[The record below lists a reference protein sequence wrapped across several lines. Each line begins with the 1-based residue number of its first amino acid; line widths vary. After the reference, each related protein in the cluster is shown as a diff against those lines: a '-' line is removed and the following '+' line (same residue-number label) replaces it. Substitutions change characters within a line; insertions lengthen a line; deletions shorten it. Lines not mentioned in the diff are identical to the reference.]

1 MSKTVDERVVSM
13 QFDNKQFEANV
24 QTSMSTLDK
33 LKQKLDFKGASK
45 GLENVNA
52 AAKNVNMSGL
62 SSAVETVSMKFSALQ
77 VMAVTALANITNSA
91 INAGKRIVHALTI
104 APITTGFQE
113 YELKMNS
120 VQTIMASTGES
131 LETVN
136 EYLEELNKY
145 ADKTIYSF
153 SDMTSNI
160 GKFTNAGVKLE
171 DAVMAIKGI
180 SNEAAVSGAN
190 ANEASHAMYNF
201 AQALSAGY
209 VKLIDWKSIETA
221 NMSTVEFKNQL
232 IQTAVELGTLI
243 EVDGK
248 YKSTTTDLNGNV
260 SKLFT
265 STSMFNESL
274 SSQWMTT
281 EVLVETLKDYA
292 DETTDIGKKAY
303 AAAQD
308 VKTFTQ
314 LFDTLKEAAQS
325 GWAQTWELI
334 IGDFDEAKEFLTG
347 LSKTFG
353 GIIDAMSEARNK
365 LLGGA
370 LNSKWDQL
378 LDKINAAGISAKA
391 FQDKLKE
398 TAKKSGISIDELI
411 EEYGSLS
418 KVITSGKIPVD
429 VITKTI
435 KSLINAETTA
445 TEATKEL
452 GDIVD
457 RVIKG
462 EFGTTQSRWIA
473 LTEAGYDWAEVQNL
487 VNERLGS
494 SVRHLSSLTEEQ
506 VKNADS
512 LSDLSDEQLKNKGYT
527 DEQIQA
533 LRDLKKAMDEGGTS
547 INDLINDLEKPSG
560 RELLLESL
568 SNIINGAVGA
578 CKALS
583 KAWKE
588 IFPPLTSDRIYN
600 LIEGLNKLTSHLRL
614 TDEETGELNANGE
627 KLKRTFKGILAV
639 LDIVR
644 TIVGG
649 ALSVAFKIL
658 SKVLGAFDLTILDVT
673 AGVGDAIVKFR
684 DWLYENSLIAKVF
697 NKTVE
702 VIVKVAKAISKWF
715 KEFSQLPAV
724 QNTIEKF
731 KETFTFDNIEKTI
744 KSITKTIKKWIDTL
758 MQIPLVNDIVNKFKD
773 IFGKMSSVGS
783 DLVEGF
789 KKGLNDNSKTLWDVL
804 VDFAKGILQKVR
816 DVLGIESP
824 STETHEDGK
833 NCILGFIE
841 GIKEMLLKLWA
852 FLKGVASKTVEVFK
866 KINWSNVFA
875 GGLSIGFLA
884 VINKF
889 ANAFE
894 AITSPMEGTGKILNK
909 SARKIKKI
917 LNNVAKVV
925 KSFSKLINSIAFEHT
940 AKGIKD
946 LAISLAILV
955 GAIIILTFI
964 ETDKLW
970 NAVEV
975 IGVLAG
981 ILVAL
986 SVAVALLSKSALS
999 ISKEGLNAENS
1010 FSSILSIALSLLMVA
1025 LVVKMIGS
1033 MDPEKAIIGFI
1044 GLKTLMFVILEV
1056 MVACALLTKGNH
1068 GANANQM
1075 SKALLSI
1082 SIVFWILASV
1092 VKKIGK
1098 IKPEQALMGLLGL
1111 KTMAFTIVEVMAA
1124 CALLTKGNLS
1134 ANANTIST
1142 TLLAV
1147 AGAFFILGVVAKML
1161 ATMTWDG
1168 MGKAAA
1174 GLTGLTIIV
1183 GGLIGIVRL
1192 AGNNAPKIGFTLF
1205 GIATAI
1211 AILAWISKLI
1221 AGMSWEEMGKA
1232 AVGIIGL
1239 SAIVSGL
1246 ISAVRL
1252 AGNNAPKIA
1261 LSLTAMAV
1269 GIAALAVVAVLLS
1282 SVSIENLA
1290 KGITAVGLLGGIV
1303 SGMVVATRGASDCYK
1318 NLIVMA
1324 VIIALLAAVVYAFY
1338 TLDDTDK
1345 LYAAVGA
1352 ISIVFGAFAL
1362 ILETS
1367 KNCKDIK
1374 ISTLLLMLGAV
1385 LVLSGILILLYELKV
1400 DSCIEAAGSL
1410 ALLMIALSTA
1420 LLIASNAKSM
1430 DKKQVEAIAA
1440 VMLALVG
1447 AIALIGLVLAMV
1459 NALGIDSSIGTV
1471 FALAT
1476 LLEALSVALV
1486 IVSHSKSM
1494 DIKQVGAIAA
1504 VMFALVG
1511 AIALIGLV
1519 LAMVNALG
1527 IDSSIGTVFALATLL
1542 EALSVALVIVS
1553 HSKSMDIK
1561 QVGAIAAVMFALVGA
1576 IALIGLVLA
1585 MVNALGI
1592 DSSIGTVFALAT
1604 LLEALSV
1611 ALVIVSNSKSM
1622 DFKQVGAIAAVM
1634 LALVGVIAL
1643 IGLVLAMLNQFEID
1657 SSIGTVFALATLL
1670 EALSVALVIVSH
1682 SKSMNFKQVGAIA
1695 AVMLA
1700 LVGAMALIGLVLVMM
1715 TVLPVKNAMGNAIV
1729 LSTLLIVLTGVATV
1743 LSAIGFLG
1751 RNILKGA
1758 VGLAALTVVMALLGL
1773 VLVMMSVLPVKNA
1786 MVNTIVLSTLLIV
1799 LTGVATVLSVIG
1811 FLAPNIV
1818 AGAVGLAAL
1827 TVVMALI
1834 GLVLAMMVALEIRN
1848 ASEIVKMLSGLLM
1861 CMANVCVIL
1870 SSVGPL
1876 ALIGVTAMAA
1886 LEALMIA
1893 TAAFA
1898 VAIGSLMTNFP
1909 ELENFLNTGLPI
1921 MVQIAGAIG
1930 EMIGAFMEAV
1940 AESLATILP
1949 VIGKALSD
1957 FILYATPF
1965 IVGIKMVDES
1975 VLTGA
1980 GILAAAIIALTV
1992 SELIAAI
1999 GSFLGIGFV
2008 ALGIELSAFMF
2019 AALPFIAGLKTITPE
2034 DAIAAGNLAALIE
2047 AITVSSVID
2056 GIASFLGIGSIGT
2069 LGEKLS
2075 SFGGGMKSFSESI
2088 ADLSDE
2094 DLARVKIAAEA
2105 GKLMAE
2111 MSESIPKTG
2120 GWVQKIL
2127 GAPDMV
2133 TFSES
2138 IVAFGE
2144 ALVAFGISV
2153 STLSEDNYKKI
2164 SIATDAGTALSDL
2177 NNSVPKTG
2185 GWAQTVLGAQDM
2197 TTFGNGIVAF
2207 GECLV
2212 AYADTVSGLSEAD
2225 ITAVSTSAD
2234 VGKKLADLNESIPK
2248 SGGWAQDILGS
2259 QDMTTF
2265 GDGLIAFGN
2274 GLKGYITSVKDIDG
2288 TSIGSIIYSGN
2299 AVDEIKEVINKLP
2312 KSGGIGK
2319 SIFGER
2325 DPAAFGDGI
2334 RSLGLGISSY
2344 IFSVKSISDNDNA
2357 KISKS
2362 KDVIEDI
2369 ADAIE
2374 AVPIDSTLIN
2384 NDTSSFVTAMSNL
2397 ATNIVDYID
2406 TMSTIDDAGLAAI
2419 STSKDVIADIV
2430 DVLKSVAKIKSRKVS
2445 LAVTQIQN
2453 LADSISGMTLTN
2465 FSGADKFKTAIDTI
2479 VSADFE
2485 GLSSGVEELGKVSFS
2500 DFVSA
2505 FEESASKVDETGEI
2519 LTSGIAAGIKSGRK
2533 NIDDAM
2539 DDITV
2544 SISSKATNFYLI
2556 GARAMKNF
2564 ADGIL
2569 TQTITAKKAVT
2580 SVINACR
2587 DTANAKYRSFY
2598 NVGKYLVQGFAS
2610 GIKENTF
2617 IAEVAASAM
2626 AKAAYKAAKGALDIN
2641 SPSKIFKKLGFAIP
2655 EGLAMGIDKL
2665 SYMVGNSVISM
2676 TKSAI
2681 NGTKDAISH
2690 IASIVTNDIDAQP
2703 TIRPVLDLSDVRSG
2717 ANTIGNM
2724 LNGRTL
2730 SIATR
2735 NVGTINSMMKY
2746 NQNGANSDVIS
2757 AIEDLGRKLGNTN
2770 GNTYNIN
2777 GITYDD
2783 GSDVSDA
2790 IETLIR
2796 AAKIERR
2803 S

>member
-52 AAKNVNMSGL
+52 AVKNVNMSGL

-308 VKTFTQ
+308 IKTFTQ

-347 LSKTFG
+347 LYKTFG

-445 TEATKEL
+445 TESTKEL

-673 AGVGDAIVKFR
+673 ASVGDAIVKFR
-684 DWLYENSLIAKVF
+684 DWLHENSLIAKVF

-866 KINWSNVFA
+866 KINWSSVFA

-955 GAIIILTFI
+955 GAIIILTYI

-975 IGVLAG
+975 IGALAG

-1232 AVGIIGL
+1232 AAGITGL

-1303 SGMVVATRGASDCYK
+1303 SGMVVAARGASDCYK

-1324 VIIALLAAVVYAFY
+1324 VIIALLAAIVYAFY

-1385 LVLSGILILLYELKV
+1385 LVLSGILILLSKLEIE
-1400 DSCIEAAGSL
+1400 SCIEIAGSL

-1420 LLIASNAKSM
+1420 LLITSNAKSM

-1576 IALIGLVLA
+1576 MALIGLVLA

-1592 DSSIGTVFALAT
+1592 DSSIETVFALAT

-1611 ALVIVSNSKSM
+1611 ALVIVSHSKSM
-1622 DFKQVGAIAAVM
+1622 DIKQVGAIAAVM
-1634 LALVGVIAL
+1634 FALVGAIAL
-1643 IGLVLAMLNQFEID
+1643 IGLVLAMVNALGID

-1975 VLTGA
+1975 VLAGA

-2034 DAIAAGNLAALIE
+2034 DAIAASNLAALIE

-2075 SFGGGMKSFSESI
+2075 SFGGGMKSFSDSI
-2088 ADLSDE
+2088 AELSDE

-2212 AYADTVSGLSEAD
+2212 AYADTVSELSEAD

-2374 AVPIDSTLIN
+2374 AVPTDSKSIN
-2384 NDTSSFVTAMSNL
+2384 NTPLFVAAMSSL

-2430 DVLKSVAKIKSRKVS
+2430 DILKSVAKIKSRKVS

-2485 GLSSGVEELGKVSFS
+2485 GLSSGVEELGEVSFS

-2544 SISSKATNFYLI
+2544 SISSKATKFYLI
-2556 GARAMKNF
+2556 GTRAMKNF

-2569 TQTITAKKAVT
+2569 TQTVISKKAVT

-2587 DTANAKYRSFY
+2587 DTANAKYRNFY

-2626 AKAAYKAAKGALDIN
+2626 AKAAYKAAKEALDIH
-2641 SPSKIFKKLGFAIP
+2641 SPSKIFRKLGFAIP

-2681 NGTKDAISH
+2681 NGTKDAISR

-2717 ANTIGNM
+2717 ANAIGNM

-2783 GSDVSDA
+2783 GSGVSDA

>member
-120 VQTIMASTGES
+120 VQTIIASTGES

-190 ANEASHAMYNF
+190 ANEASRAMYNF

-209 VKLIDWKSIETA
+209 VKLIDWKSIENA
-221 NMSTVEFKNQL
+221 NMATVEFKNQL
-232 IQTAVELGTLI
+232 IQTAVELGTLTM
-243 EVDGK
+243 VGDK
-248 YKSTTTDLNGNV
+248 YQSTTRDLNGKV
-260 SKLFT
+260 SELFT

-445 TEATKEL
+445 TESTKEL

-547 INDLINDLEKPSG
+547 INDLIKDLEKPSG

-568 SNIINGAVGA
+568 SNVINGAVGA

-1494 DIKQVGAIAA
+1494 
-1504 VMFALVG
+1504 
-1511 AIALIGLV
+1511 
-1519 LAMVNALG
+1519 
-1527 IDSSIGTVFALATLL
+1527 
-1542 EALSVALVIVS
+1542 
-1553 HSKSMDIK
+1553 
-1561 QVGAIAAVMFALVGA
+1561 
-1576 IALIGLVLA
+1576 
-1585 MVNALGI
+1585 
-1592 DSSIGTVFALAT
+1592 
-1604 LLEALSV
+1604 
-1611 ALVIVSNSKSM
+1611 
-1622 DFKQVGAIAAVM
+1622 
-1634 LALVGVIAL
+1634 
-1643 IGLVLAMLNQFEID
+1643 
-1657 SSIGTVFALATLL
+1657 
-1670 EALSVALVIVSH
+1670 
-1682 SKSMNFKQVGAIA
+1682 NFKQVGAIA

-2094 DLARVKIAAEA
+2094 DLARVKIASEA

-2127 GAPDMV
+2127 GASDMV
-2133 TFSES
+2133 AFSES

-2144 ALVAFGISV
+2144 ALVAFGTSV
-2153 STLSEDNYKKI
+2153 STLSEDDYNKI

-2185 GWAQTVLGAQDM
+2185 GWAQKVLGSKDM
-2197 TTFGNGIVAF
+2197 TTFGNGIIAF

-2212 AYADTVSGLSEAD
+2212 AYADIVNGLSEDD
-2225 ITAVSTSAD
+2225 ITAVRTSAD
-2234 VGKKLADLNESIPK
+2234 VGKTLSDFNDSIPK
-2248 SGGWAQDILGS
+2248 TGGWAQKVLGS
-2259 QDMTTF
+2259 KDMTAF
-2265 GDGLIAFGN
+2265 GNGLIAFGR

-2288 TSIGSIIYSGN
+2288 TSIGYIIYSGN
-2299 AVDEIKEVINKLP
+2299 AVDELKEVIDKLP

-2319 SIFGER
+2319 SIFGGR

-2344 IFSVKSISDNDNA
+2344 IFSVKNISDNDNA

-2717 ANTIGNM
+2717 ANAIGNM

-2783 GSDVSDA
+2783 GSGVSDA

>member
-52 AAKNVNMSGL
+52 AVKNVNMSGL

-1098 IKPEQALMGLLGL
+1098 MKPEQALTGLLGL

-1486 IVSHSKSM
+1486 IVSNSKSM
-1494 DIKQVGAIAA
+1494 DFKQVGAIAA

-1527 IDSSIGTVFALATLL
+1527 
-1542 EALSVALVIVS
+1542 
-1553 HSKSMDIK
+1553 
-1561 QVGAIAAVMFALVGA
+1561 
-1576 IALIGLVLA
+1576 
-1585 MVNALGI
+1585 
-1592 DSSIGTVFALAT
+1592 
-1604 LLEALSV
+1604 
-1611 ALVIVSNSKSM
+1611 
-1622 DFKQVGAIAAVM
+1622 
-1634 LALVGVIAL
+1634 
-1643 IGLVLAMLNQFEID
+1643 ID

-2344 IFSVKSISDNDNA
+2344 IFSVKNISDNDNA

-2717 ANTIGNM
+2717 ANAIGNM

-2783 GSDVSDA
+2783 GSGVSDA

>member
-33 LKQKLDFKGASK
+33 LKQKLNFEGASK

-347 LSKTFG
+347 LSNTFG

-418 KVITSGKIPVD
+418 KVITSGKVPVD

-435 KSLINAETTA
+435 KNLINAETTA
-445 TEATKEL
+445 TESTKEL

-560 RELLLESL
+560 RELLLESF

-744 KSITKTIKKWIDTL
+744 KSITRTIKKWIDTL

-852 FLKGVASKTVEVFK
+852 FLKDVASKTVEVFK

-1044 GLKTLMFVILEV
+1044 GLKSLMFVILEV

-1183 GGLIGIVRL
+1183 GGLIRIVRL

-1246 ISAVRL
+1246 VSAVRL
-1252 AGNNAPKIA
+1252 AGDNAPKIA

-1440 VMLALVG
+1440 VMLALAG
-1447 AIALIGLVLAMV
+1447 AIVLIGLVLAMV

-1471 FALAT
+1471 FALVT

-1494 DIKQVGAIAA
+1494 DKKQVGAIAA
-1504 VMFALVG
+1504 VMFV
-1511 AIALIGLV
+1511 
-1519 LAMVNALG
+1519 
-1527 IDSSIGTVFALATLL
+1527 
-1542 EALSVALVIVS
+1542 
-1553 HSKSMDIK
+1553 
-1561 QVGAIAAVMFALVGA
+1561 
-1576 IALIGLVLA
+1576 
-1585 MVNALGI
+1585 
-1592 DSSIGTVFALAT
+1592 
-1604 LLEALSV
+1604 
-1611 ALVIVSNSKSM
+1611 
-1622 DFKQVGAIAAVM
+1622 
-1634 LALVGVIAL
+1634 LVGVIAL
-1643 IGLVLAMLNQFEID
+1643 IGLVL
-1657 SSIGTVFALATLL
+1657 
-1670 EALSVALVIVSH
+1670 
-1682 SKSMNFKQVGAIA
+1682 
-1695 AVMLA
+1695 
-1700 LVGAMALIGLVLVMM
+1700 VMM
-1715 TVLPVKNAMGNAIV
+1715 TALPVKNAMGNAIV
-1729 LSTLLIVLTGVATV
+1729 LSTLLIVLTGVA
-1743 LSAIGFLG
+1743 
-1751 RNILKGA
+1751 
-1758 VGLAALTVVMALLGL
+1758 
-1773 VLVMMSVLPVKNA
+1773 SVLA
-1786 MVNTIVLSTLLIV
+1786 
-1799 LTGVATVLSVIG
+1799 VIG
-1811 FLAPNIV
+1811 FLASNIV

-1834 GLVLAMMVALEIRN
+1834 GLVLAMMVALNIKN
-1848 ASEIVKMLSGLLM
+1848 ASEIVKMLSSLLM

-1870 SSVGPL
+1870 ALVGPL

-1975 VLTGA
+1975 VLAGA

-2034 DAIAAGNLAALIE
+2034 DAVAASNLAALIE

-2056 GIASFLGIGSIGT
+2056 GIASFLGIGSIET

-2075 SFGGGMKSFSESI
+2075 SFGGSMKSFSESI
-2088 ADLSDE
+2088 AELSDE
-2094 DLARVKIAAEA
+2094 DLDRVKIAAEA

-2127 GAPDMV
+2127 GSSDMV
-2133 TFSES
+2133 AFSES

-2153 STLSEDNYKKI
+2153 STLSEDDYNKI

-2185 GWAQTVLGAQDM
+2185 GWAQKVLGSKDM

-2212 AYADTVSGLSEAD
+2212 AYADIVNGLSEDD
-2225 ITAVSTSAD
+2225 ITAVRTSAD
-2234 VGKKLADLNESIPK
+2234 VGKTLSDFNDSIPK
-2248 SGGWAQDILGS
+2248 SGGWAQKVLGS
-2259 QDMTTF
+2259 KDMTAF
-2265 GDGLIAFGN
+2265 GNGLIAFGR

-2288 TSIGSIIYSGN
+2288 TSIGYIIYSGN
-2299 AVDEIKEVINKLP
+2299 AVDELKEVIDKLP

-2319 SIFGER
+2319 SIFGGR

-2344 IFSVKSISDNDNA
+2344 ISSVKNISDNDNT

-2384 NDTSSFVTAMSNL
+2384 KDTSSFVTAMSSL

-2539 DDITV
+2539 EDITV
-2544 SISSKATNFYLI
+2544 SISSKATKFYLI
-2556 GARAMKNF
+2556 GARTMKNF

-2569 TQTITAKKAVT
+2569 TQTVISKKAVT

-2626 AKAAYKAAKGALDIN
+2626 AKAAYKAAKEALDIH
-2641 SPSKIFKKLGFAIP
+2641 SPSKIFRKLGFAIP

-2681 NGTKDAISH
+2681 NGTKDAISR

-2717 ANTIGNM
+2717 ANAIGNM

-2783 GSDVSDA
+2783 GSGVSDA

>member
-33 LKQKLDFKGASK
+33 LKQKLNFEGASK

-190 ANEASHAMYNF
+190 ANEASRAMYNF

-209 VKLIDWKSIETA
+209 VKLIDWKSIENA
-221 NMSTVEFKNQL
+221 NMATVEFKNQL
-232 IQTAVELGTLI
+232 IQTAVELGTLTM
-243 EVDGK
+243 VGDK
-248 YKSTTTDLNGNV
+248 YQSTTRDLNGKV
-260 SKLFT
+260 SELFT

-347 LSKTFG
+347 LSNTFG

-378 LDKINAAGISAKA
+378 LEKINAAGISAKA

-418 KVITSGKIPVD
+418 KVITSGKVPVD

-445 TEATKEL
+445 TESTKEL

-512 LSDLSDEQLKNKGYT
+512 LADLSDEQLKNKGYT

-568 SNIINGAVGA
+568 SNIINAVIGA

-649 ALSVAFKIL
+649 ALNVAFKIL

-866 KINWSNVFA
+866 KINWSSVFA

-955 GAIIILTFI
+955 GAIIILTYI

-1044 GLKTLMFVILEV
+1044 GLKSLMFVILEV

-1232 AVGIIGL
+1232 AAGITGL

-1303 SGMVVATRGASDCYK
+1303 SGMVVAARGASDCYK

-1324 VIIALLAAVVYAFY
+1324 VIIALLAAIVYAFY

-1385 LVLSGILILLYELKV
+1385 LVLSGILILLSKLEIE
-1400 DSCIEAAGSL
+1400 SCIEIAGSL

-1420 LLIASNAKSM
+1420 LLITSNAKSM

-1447 AIALIGLVLAMV
+1447 AIALIGLILAMV
-1459 NALGIDSSIGTV
+1459 NALGIDSSIETV

-1576 IALIGLVLA
+1576 MALIGLVLA

-1592 DSSIGTVFALAT
+1592 DSSIETVFALAT

-1682 SKSMNFKQVGAIA
+1682 SKSMDFKQVGVIA
-1695 AVMLA
+1695 AVLLA
-1700 LVGAMALIGLVLVMM
+1700 LVSVMALLGLVLVMMTVLPVKNAMGNALVLSGLLIVLTGVATVLSAIGFLGSNILKGAVGLAALTVVMALLGLVLVMM

-1729 LSTLLIVLTGVATV
+1729 LSTLLIVLTGVA
-1743 LSAIGFLG
+1743 
-1751 RNILKGA
+1751 
-1758 VGLAALTVVMALLGL
+1758 
-1773 VLVMMSVLPVKNA
+1773 SVLA
-1786 MVNTIVLSTLLIV
+1786 
-1799 LTGVATVLSVIG
+1799 VIG

-1834 GLVLAMMVALEIRN
+1834 GLVLAMMVALNIKN
-1848 ASEIVKMLSGLLM
+1848 ASEIVTMLSGLLM
-1861 CMANVCVIL
+1861 CMANICVIL
-1870 SSVGPL
+1870 ASVGPL

-1975 VLTGA
+1975 VLAGA

-2034 DAIAAGNLAALIE
+2034 DAIAASNLAALIE

-2094 DLARVKIAAEA
+2094 DLARVKIASEA

-2344 IFSVKSISDNDNA
+2344 IFSVKSISDNDNT

-2384 NDTSSFVTAMSNL
+2384 KDTSSFVTAMSSL

-2485 GLSSGVEELGKVSFS
+2485 GLSSGVEELGEVSFS

-2533 NIDDAM
+2533 NIDDAI

-2544 SISSKATNFYLI
+2544 SISSKATKFYLI

-2569 TQTITAKKAVT
+2569 TQTVISKKAVT

-2626 AKAAYKAAKGALDIN
+2626 AKAAYKAAKEALDIH
-2641 SPSKIFKKLGFAIP
+2641 SPSKIFRKLGFAIP

-2681 NGTKDAISH
+2681 NGTKDAISR

-2717 ANTIGNM
+2717 ANAIGNM

-2783 GSDVSDA
+2783 GSGVSDA

>member
-190 ANEASHAMYNF
+190 ANEASRAMYNF

-209 VKLIDWKSIETA
+209 VKLIDWKSIENA
-221 NMSTVEFKNQL
+221 NMATVEFKNQL

-248 YKSTTTDLNGNV
+248 YKSTTNDLNGNV
-260 SKLFT
+260 SELFT

-378 LDKINAAGISAKA
+378 LDKINAAGISAEA

-560 RELLLESL
+560 RELLLESF

-649 ALSVAFKIL
+649 ALNVAFKIL

-833 NCILGFIE
+833 NFILGFIE
-841 GIKEMLLKLWA
+841 GIKEMLSKLWA
-852 FLKGVASKTVEVFK
+852 FLKDVASKTIEVFK
-866 KINWSNVFA
+866 KINWPNVFA

-1044 GLKTLMFVILEV
+1044 GLKSLMFVILEV

-1124 CALLTKGNLS
+1124 CALLTKGNLG

-1232 AVGIIGL
+1232 AAGITGL
-1239 SAIVSGL
+1239 SAIVLGL
-1246 ISAVRL
+1246 VSAVRL
-1252 AGNNAPKIA
+1252 VGNNAPKIA

-1511 AIALIGLV
+1511 AMALIGLV

-1527 IDSSIGTVFALATLL
+1527 IDSSI
-1542 EALSVALVIVS
+1542 E
-1553 HSKSMDIK
+1553 
-1561 QVGAIAAVMFALVGA
+1561 
-1576 IALIGLVLA
+1576 
-1585 MVNALGI
+1585 
-1592 DSSIGTVFALAT
+1592 TVFALAT

-1670 EALSVALVIVSH
+1670 EALSIALVIVSH

-1700 LVGAMALIGLVLVMM
+1700 LVSVMALLGLVLVMM

-1751 RNILKGA
+1751 SNILKGA

-1773 VLVMMSVLPVKNA
+1773 VLVMMTALPVKNA
-1786 MVNTIVLSTLLIV
+1786 MGNAIVLSTLLIV
-1799 LTGVATVLSVIG
+1799 LTGVASVLAVIG

-1834 GLVLAMMVALEIRN
+1834 GLVLAMMVALSIQN
-1848 ASEIVKMLSGLLM
+1848 ASEIVKMLSSLLM
-1861 CMANVCVIL
+1861 CMANICVIL
-1870 SSVGPL
+1870 ASVGPL

-1975 VLTGA
+1975 VLAGA

-2034 DAIAAGNLAALIE
+2034 DAIAASNLAALIE

-2056 GIASFLGIGSIGT
+2056 GIASFLGIGSIET

-2075 SFGGGMKSFSESI
+2075 SFGGSMKSFSESI

-2127 GAPDMV
+2127 GAPDML

-2144 ALVAFGISV
+2144 ALVAFGTSV

-2212 AYADTVSGLSEAD
+2212 AYADIVSGLSEAD

-2374 AVPIDSTLIN
+2374 AVPTDSKSIDN
-2384 NDTSSFVTAMSNL
+2384 TSSFVTAMSSL

-2406 TMSTIDDAGLAAI
+2406 TVSTIDDAGLAAI

-2430 DVLKSVAKIKSRKVS
+2430 DVLKSVGKIKSRKVS

-2519 LTSGIAAGIKSGRK
+2519 LTSGIAVGIKSGRK

-2539 DDITV
+2539 EDITV
-2544 SISSKATNFYLI
+2544 SISSKATKFYLI

-2598 NVGKYLVQGFAS
+2598 NVGKYLVKGFAS

-2617 IAEVAASAM
+2617 MAEVAASAM
-2626 AKAAYKAAKGALDIN
+2626 AEAAYKAAKETLDIH
-2641 SPSKIFKKLGFAIP
+2641 SPSKIFRKLGFAIP

-2681 NGTKDAISH
+2681 NGTKDAISR

-2717 ANTIGNM
+2717 ANAIGNM

-2783 GSDVSDA
+2783 GSGVSDA

>member
-52 AAKNVNMSGL
+52 AVKNVNMSGL

-190 ANEASHAMYNF
+190 ANEASRAMYNF

-209 VKLIDWKSIETA
+209 VKLIDWKSIENA
-221 NMSTVEFKNQL
+221 NMATVEFKNQL

-248 YKSTTTDLNGNV
+248 YKSTTNDLNGNV
-260 SKLFT
+260 SELFT

-347 LSKTFG
+347 LSNTFG

-445 TEATKEL
+445 TKSTKEL

-462 EFGTTQSRWIA
+462 EFGNTQNRWIA

-894 AITSPMEGTGKILNK
+894 AITSPMEGTGKILDK

-955 GAIIILTFI
+955 GAIIILTYI

-1044 GLKTLMFVILEV
+1044 GLKSLMFVILEV

-1098 IKPEQALMGLLGL
+1098 MKPEQALTGLLGL

-1124 CALLTKGNLS
+1124 CALLTKGNLG
-1134 ANANTIST
+1134 ANANTISK

-1192 AGNNAPKIGFTLF
+1192 TGNNAPKIGFTLF

-1211 AILAWISKLI
+1211 AILALISKLI

-1232 AVGIIGL
+1232 AAGITGL

-1303 SGMVVATRGASDCYK
+1303 SGMVIATRGASSCYK

-1385 LVLSGILILLYELKV
+1385 LVLSGILILLYELEV

-1459 NALGIDSSIGTV
+1459 NALGIDSSI
-1471 FALAT
+1471 
-1476 LLEALSVALV
+1476 E
-1486 IVSHSKSM
+1486 
-1494 DIKQVGAIAA
+1494 
-1504 VMFALVG
+1504 
-1511 AIALIGLV
+1511 
-1519 LAMVNALG
+1519 
-1527 IDSSIGTVFALATLL
+1527 
-1542 EALSVALVIVS
+1542 
-1553 HSKSMDIK
+1553 
-1561 QVGAIAAVMFALVGA
+1561 
-1576 IALIGLVLA
+1576 
-1585 MVNALGI
+1585 
-1592 DSSIGTVFALAT
+1592 TVFALAT

-1682 SKSMNFKQVGAIA
+1682 SKSMKFKQVAAIA

-1751 RNILKGA
+1751 SNILKGA

-1773 VLVMMSVLPVKNA
+1773 VLVMMTALPVKNA
-1786 MVNTIVLSTLLIV
+1786 MGNAIVLSTLLIV
-1799 LTGVATVLSVIG
+1799 LTGVATVLAVVG

-1834 GLVLAMMVALEIRN
+1834 GLVLAMMTALNIQN

-1861 CMANVCVIL
+1861 CMANICVIL
-1870 SSVGPL
+1870 ALVGPL

-1898 VAIGSLMTNFP
+1898 VAIGSLMTAFP

-1940 AESLATILP
+1940 AESLAAILP

-1957 FILYATPF
+1957 FIIYATPF

-1975 VLTGA
+1975 VLAGA

-2034 DAIAAGNLAALIE
+2034 DAEAASNLAALIE
-2047 AITVSSVID
+2047 AITVSSIID
-2056 GIASFLGIGSIGT
+2056 GIASFLGIES
-2069 LGEKLS
+2069 LGDFGAKLS
-2075 SFGGGMKSFSESI
+2075 SFGGGMKAFSESI

-2127 GAPDMV
+2127 GASDMV
-2133 TFSES
+2133 TFSAS

-2144 ALVAFGISV
+2144 ALVAFGTSV
-2153 STLSEDNYKKI
+2153 STLSEDDYNKI

-2185 GWAQTVLGAQDM
+2185 GWAQKVLGSKDM
-2197 TTFGNGIVAF
+2197 TTFGNGIIAF
-2207 GECLV
+2207 GKCLV
-2212 AYADTVSGLSEAD
+2212 AYADIVNGLSEDD
-2225 ITAVSTSAD
+2225 ITAVRTSAD
-2234 VGKKLADLNESIPK
+2234 VGKTLSDFNDSIPK
-2248 SGGWAQDILGS
+2248 SGGWAQKVLGS
-2259 QDMTTF
+2259 KDMTAF
-2265 GDGLIAFGN
+2265 GNGLIAFGR

-2288 TSIGSIIYSGN
+2288 TSIGYIIYSGN
-2299 AVDEIKEVINKLP
+2299 AVDELKEVIDKLP

-2319 SIFGER
+2319 SIFGGR

-2334 RSLGLGISSY
+2334 RSLGLGINSY
-2344 IFSVKSISDNDNA
+2344 ISSVKNISDNDNT

-2384 NDTSSFVTAMSNL
+2384 KDVSLFVTAMSSL

-2430 DVLKSVAKIKSRKVS
+2430 DVLKSVAKIKSRKVG

-2485 GLSSGVEELGKVSFS
+2485 GLSSGVEELGEVSFS

-2539 DDITV
+2539 EDITV
-2544 SISSKATNFYLI
+2544 SISSKATKFYLI

-2569 TQTITAKKAVT
+2569 KQTVISKKAVT

-2598 NVGKYLVQGFAS
+2598 NVGKYLVQGFAR

-2626 AKAAYKAAKGALDIN
+2626 AKAAYKAAKEALDIH
-2641 SPSKIFKKLGFAIP
+2641 SPSKIFRKLGFAIP

-2681 NGTKDAISH
+2681 NGTKDAISR

-2717 ANTIGNM
+2717 ANAIGNM

-2783 GSDVSDA
+2783 GSGVSDA

>member
-190 ANEASHAMYNF
+190 ANEASRAMYNF

-209 VKLIDWKSIETA
+209 VKLIDWKSIENA
-221 NMSTVEFKNQL
+221 NMATVEFKNQL

-248 YKSTTTDLNGNV
+248 YKSTTNDLNGNV
-260 SKLFT
+260 SELFT

-378 LDKINAAGISAKA
+378 LDKINAAGISAEA

-560 RELLLESL
+560 RELLLESF

-673 AGVGDAIVKFR
+673 AAVGDAIVKFR

-833 NCILGFIE
+833 NFILGFIE
-841 GIKEMLLKLWA
+841 GIKEMLSKLWA
-852 FLKGVASKTVEVFK
+852 FLKDVASKTIEVFK
-866 KINWSNVFA
+866 KINWPNVFA

-1044 GLKTLMFVILEV
+1044 GLKSLMFVILEV

-1124 CALLTKGNLS
+1124 CALLTKGNLG

-1232 AVGIIGL
+1232 AAGITGL
-1239 SAIVSGL
+1239 SAIVLGL
-1246 ISAVRL
+1246 VSAVRL
-1252 AGNNAPKIA
+1252 VGNNAPKIA

-1511 AIALIGLV
+1511 AMALIGLV

-1527 IDSSIGTVFALATLL
+1527 IDSSI
-1542 EALSVALVIVS
+1542 E
-1553 HSKSMDIK
+1553 
-1561 QVGAIAAVMFALVGA
+1561 
-1576 IALIGLVLA
+1576 
-1585 MVNALGI
+1585 
-1592 DSSIGTVFALAT
+1592 TVFALAT

-1700 LVGAMALIGLVLVMM
+1700 LVSVMALLGLVLVMM

-1751 RNILKGA
+1751 SNILKGA

-1773 VLVMMSVLPVKNA
+1773 VLVMMTALPVKNA
-1786 MVNTIVLSTLLIV
+1786 MGNAIVLSTLLIV
-1799 LTGVATVLSVIG
+1799 LTGVASVLAVIG

-1834 GLVLAMMVALEIRN
+1834 GLVLAMMVALSIQN
-1848 ASEIVKMLSGLLM
+1848 ASEIVKMLSSLLM
-1861 CMANVCVIL
+1861 CMANICVIL
-1870 SSVGPL
+1870 ASVGPL

-1975 VLTGA
+1975 VLAGA

-2034 DAIAAGNLAALIE
+2034 DAIAASNLAALIE

-2056 GIASFLGIGSIGT
+2056 GIASFLGIGSIET

-2075 SFGGGMKSFSESI
+2075 SFGGSMKSFSESI

-2144 ALVAFGISV
+2144 ALVAFGTSV

-2212 AYADTVSGLSEAD
+2212 AYADIVSGLSEAD

-2374 AVPIDSTLIN
+2374 AVPTDSKSIDN
-2384 NDTSSFVTAMSNL
+2384 TSSFVTAMSSL

-2406 TMSTIDDAGLAAI
+2406 TVSTIDDVGLAAI

-2430 DVLKSVAKIKSRKVS
+2430 DVLKSVGKIKSRKVS

-2519 LTSGIAAGIKSGRK
+2519 LTSGIAVGIKSGRK

-2539 DDITV
+2539 EDITV
-2544 SISSKATNFYLI
+2544 SISSKATKFYLI

-2598 NVGKYLVQGFAS
+2598 NLGKYLVQGFAS

-2617 IAEVAASAM
+2617 MAEVAASAM
-2626 AKAAYKAAKGALDIN
+2626 AEAAYKAAKETLDIH
-2641 SPSKIFKKLGFAIP
+2641 SPSKIFRKLGFAIP

-2681 NGTKDAISH
+2681 NGTKDAISR

-2717 ANTIGNM
+2717 ANAIGNM

-2783 GSDVSDA
+2783 GSGVSDA

>member
-52 AAKNVNMSGL
+52 AVKNVNMSGL

-120 VQTIMASTGES
+120 VQTIIASTGES

-190 ANEASHAMYNF
+190 ANEASRAMYNF

-209 VKLIDWKSIETA
+209 VKLIDWKSIENA
-221 NMSTVEFKNQL
+221 NMATVEFKNQL
-232 IQTAVELGTLI
+232 IQTAVELGTLTM
-243 EVDGK
+243 VGDK
-248 YKSTTTDLNGNV
+248 YQSTTRDLNGKV
-260 SKLFT
+260 SELFT

-445 TEATKEL
+445 TESTKEL

-547 INDLINDLEKPSG
+547 INDLIKDLEKPSG

-758 MQIPLVNDIVNKFKD
+758 MQIPLVNDIINKFKD

-975 IGVLAG
+975 IGALAG

-1044 GLKTLMFVILEV
+1044 GLKSLMFVILEV

-1124 CALLTKGNLS
+1124 CALLTKGNLG

-1147 AGAFFILGVVAKML
+1147 AGVFFILGVVAKML

-1385 LVLSGILILLYELKV
+1385 LVLSGILILLYELEV

-1430 DKKQVEAIAA
+1430 DKKQVE
-1440 VMLALVG
+1440 
-1447 AIALIGLVLAMV
+1447 
-1459 NALGIDSSIGTV
+1459 
-1471 FALAT
+1471 
-1476 LLEALSVALV
+1476 
-1486 IVSHSKSM
+1486 
-1494 DIKQVGAIAA
+1494 
-1504 VMFALVG
+1504 
-1511 AIALIGLV
+1511 
-1519 LAMVNALG
+1519 
-1527 IDSSIGTVFALATLL
+1527 
-1542 EALSVALVIVS
+1542 
-1553 HSKSMDIK
+1553 
-1561 QVGAIAAVMFALVGA
+1561 
-1576 IALIGLVLA
+1576 
-1585 MVNALGI
+1585 
-1592 DSSIGTVFALAT
+1592 
-1604 LLEALSV
+1604 
-1611 ALVIVSNSKSM
+1611 
-1622 DFKQVGAIAAVM
+1622 AIAAVM

-1695 AVMLA
+1695 AVMLALVGAIALIGLVLAMVNALGIDSSIGTVFALVTLLEALSVALVIVSHSKSMDIKQVGAIAAVMFA

-1975 VLTGA
+1975 VLAGA

-2034 DAIAAGNLAALIE
+2034 DAIAASNLAALIE

-2056 GIASFLGIGSIGT
+2056 GIASFLGISSLSDFGA
-2069 LGEKLS
+2069 KLE
-2075 SFGGGMKSFSESI
+2075 SFGGGMKAFSESI

-2094 DLARVKIAAEA
+2094 DLARVKIASEA

-2127 GAPDMV
+2127 GASDMV
-2133 TFSES
+2133 AFSES

-2144 ALVAFGISV
+2144 ALVAFGTSV
-2153 STLSEDNYKKI
+2153 STLSEDDYNKI

-2185 GWAQTVLGAQDM
+2185 GWAQKVLGSKDM
-2197 TTFGNGIVAF
+2197 TTFGNGIIAF

-2212 AYADTVSGLSEAD
+2212 AYADIVNGLSEDD
-2225 ITAVSTSAD
+2225 ITAVRTSAD
-2234 VGKKLADLNESIPK
+2234 VGKTLSDFNDSIPK
-2248 SGGWAQDILGS
+2248 TGGWAQKVLGS
-2259 QDMTTF
+2259 KDMTAF
-2265 GDGLIAFGN
+2265 GNGLIAFGR

-2288 TSIGSIIYSGN
+2288 TSIGYIIYSGN
-2299 AVDEIKEVINKLP
+2299 AVDELKEVIDKLP

-2319 SIFGER
+2319 SIFGGR

-2344 IFSVKSISDNDNA
+2344 ISSVKSISDNDNA

-2362 KDVIEDI
+2362 KDIIEDI

-2717 ANTIGNM
+2717 ANAIGNM

-2783 GSDVSDA
+2783 GSGVSDA

>member
-52 AAKNVNMSGL
+52 AVKNVNMSGL

-120 VQTIMASTGES
+120 VQTIMSSTGES
-131 LETVN
+131 LATVN

-190 ANEASHAMYNF
+190 ANEASRAMYNF

-209 VKLIDWKSIETA
+209 VKLIDWKSIENA
-221 NMSTVEFKNQL
+221 NMATVEFKNQL
-232 IQTAVELGTLI
+232 IQTAVELGTLTM
-243 EVDGK
+243 VGDK
-248 YKSTTTDLNGNV
+248 YQSTTRDLNGKV
-260 SKLFT
+260 SELFT

-334 IGDFDEAKEFLTG
+334 IGDFDESKEFLTD

-378 LDKINAAGISAKA
+378 LEKINAAGISAEA

-411 EEYGSLS
+411 EEYSSLS

-435 KSLINAETTA
+435 KNLINAETTA

-512 LSDLSDEQLKNKGYT
+512 LSNLSDEQLKSKGYT

-533 LRDLKKAMDEGGTS
+533 LRDLKKAVDEGGTS
-547 INDLINDLEKPSG
+547 INDLIKDLEKPSG

-568 SNIINGAVGA
+568 SNIINAVIGA

-627 KLKRTFKGILAV
+627 KLKRTFKGILAI

-644 TIVGG
+644 TILGG

-673 AGVGDAIVKFR
+673 AAVGDAIVKFR
-684 DWLYENSLIAKVF
+684 DWLNENSLIAKVF

-758 MQIPLVNDIVNKFKD
+758 MQIPLVNDIINKFKD

-841 GIKEMLLKLWA
+841 GIKEMLSKLWA
-852 FLKGVASKTVEVFK
+852 FLKDVASKIVEVFK
-866 KINWSNVFA
+866 KINWPNIFA

-894 AITSPMEGTGKILNK
+894 KLTSPIEGIGSVLEGTGKILNK

-986 SVAVALLSKSALS
+986 SVAVALLSKSTLS
-999 ISKEGLNAENS
+999 ISKEGLNAENL
-1010 FSSILSIALSLLMVA
+1010 FSSILSIALSLLMLA

-1044 GLKTLMFVILEV
+1044 GLKSLMFIILEV
-1056 MVACALLTKGNH
+1056 MAVCALFTRGKSGQ
-1068 GANANQM
+1068 NANQM

-1082 SIVFWILASV
+1082 SIVFWILASI

-1098 IKPEQALMGLLGL
+1098 MNPEQALTGLSGL
-1111 KTMAFTIVEVMAA
+1111 RTVAYTIVEVMAA
-1124 CALLTKGNLS
+1124 CALLTKGNLG
-1134 ANANTIST
+1134 ANANTIGT

-1174 GLTGLTIIV
+1174 GLTGLAIIV

-1246 ISAVRL
+1246 VSAVRL

-1261 LSLTAMAV
+1261 LSLTAMAI

-1324 VIIALLAAVVYAFY
+1324 VIIALLAAAVYALY

-1362 ILETS
+1362 ILEAS

-1374 ISTLLLMLGAV
+1374 ISTLLVMLGAV
-1385 LVLSGILILLYELKV
+1385 LVLSGILILFSELEIG
-1400 DSCIEAAGSL
+1400 SCIEAAGSL

-1430 DKKQVEAIAA
+1430 DKKQVGMMALA
-1440 VMLALVG
+1440 MGALV
-1447 AIALIGLVLAMV
+1447 LVLA
-1459 NALGIDSSIGTV
+1459 G
-1471 FALAT
+1471 
-1476 LLEALSVALV
+1476 
-1486 IVSHSKSM
+1486 
-1494 DIKQVGAIAA
+1494 
-1504 VMFALVG
+1504 
-1511 AIALIGLV
+1511 
-1519 LAMVNALG
+1519 
-1527 IDSSIGTVFALATLL
+1527 
-1542 EALSVALVIVS
+1542 
-1553 HSKSMDIK
+1553 
-1561 QVGAIAAVMFALVGA
+1561 
-1576 IALIGLVLA
+1576 IGLVLA

-1670 EALSVALVIVSH
+1670 EALSVALVIVSN
-1682 SKSMNFKQVGAIA
+1682 SKSMDFKQVGAIA

-1700 LVGAMALIGLVLVMM
+1700 LVSVMALLGLVLVMM
-1715 TVLPVKNAMGNAIV
+1715 TVLPVKNAMGNALV
-1729 LSTLLIVLTGVATV
+1729 LSGLLIVLTGVAVV
-1743 LSAIGFLG
+1743 LSLIGFLG
-1751 RNILKGA
+1751 PKIVAGA
-1758 VGLAALTVVMALLGL
+1758 VGLAALVVVMALIGL
-1773 VLVMMSVLPVKNA
+1773 VLAMMTALPIKNA
-1786 MVNTIVLSTLLIV
+1786 MGNALVLSGLLIVLTGVAVVLSLIGFLGPKIVAGAVGLAALVVVMALIGLVLAMMTALPIKNAMANALVLSTLLIV
-1799 LTGVATVLSVIG
+1799 MTGVATVLSVIG
-1811 FLAPNIV
+1811 FLGPNIV
-1818 AGAVGLAAL
+1818 AGAVGLTAL

-1834 GLVLAMMVALEIRN
+1834 GLVLAMMSALDIQNGSEN
-1848 ASEIVKMLSGLLM
+1848 AKILSDLLM

-1870 SSVGPL
+1870 ALVGPL
-1876 ALIGVTAMAA
+1876 ALVGVTAMAA
-1886 LEALMIA
+1886 LETLMIA

-1898 VAIGSLMTNFP
+1898 VAIGSLMSLCP
-1909 ELENFLNTGLPI
+1909 GLEEFLDSGLSI
-1921 MVQIAGAIG
+1921 MIKLAGGIG
-1930 EMIGAFMEAV
+1930 EMIGEFIKGIATSIM
-1940 AESLATILP
+1940 TILP
-1949 VIGKALSD
+1949 ALGQALSD
-1957 FILYATPF
+1957 FMLYANPF
-1965 IVGIKMVDES
+1965 IVGTKSIDES
-1975 VLTGA
+1975 VLAGV
-1980 GILAAAIIALTV
+1980 GILAGAVIALTV
-1992 SELIAAI
+1992 ADVIAAI
-1999 GSFLGIGFV
+1999 SSFIGGGFV
-2008 ALGIELSAFMF
+2008 GLGLELSAFMF
-2019 AALPFIAGLKTITPE
+2019 AALPFIAGLKAITPE
-2034 DAIAAGNLAALIE
+2034 DAIAAGNLASLIE

-2088 ADLSDE
+2088 AELSDE
-2094 DLARVKIAAEA
+2094 DLDRVKIASEA

-2127 GAPDMV
+2127 GSSDMV
-2133 TFSES
+2133 AFSES

-2144 ALVAFGISV
+2144 ALVAFGTSV
-2153 STLSEDNYKKI
+2153 STLSEENYKKI

-2177 NNSVPKTG
+2177 NNSIPKTG

-2212 AYADTVSGLSEAD
+2212 AYAAIVSGLSEDD

-2234 VGKKLADLNESIPK
+2234 VGKKLSDLNESIPK
-2248 SGGWAQDILGS
+2248 TGGWAQKVLGS
-2259 QDMTTF
+2259 KDMTAF
-2265 GDGLIAFGN
+2265 GDGLIAFGK

-2288 TSIGSIIYSGN
+2288 TSIGYIIYSGN
-2299 AVDEIKEVINKLP
+2299 AVDELKEVIDKLP

-2319 SIFGER
+2319 SIFGGR

-2374 AVPIDSTLIN
+2374 AVPTDSKSIDN
-2384 NDTSSFVTAMSNL
+2384 TSSFIVAMSSL

-2406 TMSTIDDAGLAAI
+2406 NVSTIDDAGFAAI
-2419 STSKDVIADIV
+2419 STSKDAIADIV
-2430 DVLKSVAKIKSRKVS
+2430 EVLKSVAKIKSRKVS

-2485 GLSSGVEELGKVSFS
+2485 GLSSGVKELGKVSFS

-2505 FEESASKVDETGEI
+2505 FEESASKVDKTGEI
-2519 LTSGIAAGIKSGRK
+2519 LTSGIAVGIKSGQK

-2539 DDITV
+2539 DNITV
-2544 SISSKATNFYLI
+2544 SISSKATKFYLI
-2556 GARAMKNF
+2556 GARTMKNF

-2569 TQTITAKKAVT
+2569 TQTVISEEAVT

-2587 DTANAKYRSFY
+2587 NTANAKYRSFY
-2598 NVGKYLVQGFAS
+2598 KLGKYLVQGFAS

-2617 IAEVAASAM
+2617 IAEAKAKAM
-2626 AKAAYKAAKGALDIN
+2626 AEAAYEAAKEALDIN
-2641 SPSKIFKKLGFAIP
+2641 SPSKIFRKLGFAIP

-2665 SYMVGNSVISM
+2665 GYMVRNSVVSM

-2703 TIRPVLDLSDVRSG
+2703 TIRPVLDLSDIRSG
-2717 ANTIGNM
+2717 ANAIGNM

-2783 GSDVSDA
+2783 GSGVSDA

>member
-190 ANEASHAMYNF
+190 ANEASRAMYNF

-209 VKLIDWKSIETA
+209 VKLIDWKSIENA
-221 NMSTVEFKNQL
+221 NMATVEFKNQL

-248 YKSTTTDLNGNV
+248 YKSTTNDLNGNV
-260 SKLFT
+260 SELFT

-347 LSKTFG
+347 LSNTFG

-445 TEATKEL
+445 TESTKEL

-560 RELLLESL
+560 RELLLESF

-731 KETFTFDNIEKTI
+731 KETFTFDNIEKSI

-833 NCILGFIE
+833 NFILGFIE
-841 GIKEMLLKLWA
+841 GIKEMLSKLWA
-852 FLKGVASKTVEVFK
+852 FLKDVASKTIEVFK
-866 KINWSNVFA
+866 KINWPNVFA

-1044 GLKTLMFVILEV
+1044 GLKSLMFVILEV

-1124 CALLTKGNLS
+1124 CALLTKGNLG

-1232 AVGIIGL
+1232 AAGITGL
-1239 SAIVSGL
+1239 SAIVLGL
-1246 ISAVRL
+1246 VSAVRL
-1252 AGNNAPKIA
+1252 VGNNAPKIA

-1511 AIALIGLV
+1511 AMALIGLV

-1527 IDSSIGTVFALATLL
+1527 IDSSI
-1542 EALSVALVIVS
+1542 E
-1553 HSKSMDIK
+1553 
-1561 QVGAIAAVMFALVGA
+1561 
-1576 IALIGLVLA
+1576 
-1585 MVNALGI
+1585 
-1592 DSSIGTVFALAT
+1592 TVFALAT

-1700 LVGAMALIGLVLVMM
+1700 LVSVMALLGLVLVMM

-1751 RNILKGA
+1751 SNILKGA

-1773 VLVMMSVLPVKNA
+1773 VLVMMTALPVKNA
-1786 MVNTIVLSTLLIV
+1786 MGNAIVLSTLLIV
-1799 LTGVATVLSVIG
+1799 LTGVASVLAVIG

-1834 GLVLAMMVALEIRN
+1834 GLVLAMMVALSIQN
-1848 ASEIVKMLSGLLM
+1848 ASEIVKMLSSLLM
-1861 CMANVCVIL
+1861 CMANICVIL
-1870 SSVGPL
+1870 ASVGPL

-1975 VLTGA
+1975 VLAGA

-2034 DAIAAGNLAALIE
+2034 DAIAASNLAALIE

-2056 GIASFLGIGSIGT
+2056 GIASFLGIGSIET

-2075 SFGGGMKSFSESI
+2075 SFGGSMKSFSESI

-2127 GAPDMV
+2127 GAPDML

-2144 ALVAFGISV
+2144 ALVAFGTSV

-2212 AYADTVSGLSEAD
+2212 AYADIVSGLSEAD

-2374 AVPIDSTLIN
+2374 AVPTDSKSIDN
-2384 NDTSSFVTAMSNL
+2384 TSSFVTAMSSL

-2406 TMSTIDDAGLAAI
+2406 TVSTIDDAGLAAI

-2430 DVLKSVAKIKSRKVS
+2430 DVLKSVGKIKSRKVS

-2519 LTSGIAAGIKSGRK
+2519 LTSGIAVGIKSGRK

-2539 DDITV
+2539 EDITV
-2544 SISSKATNFYLI
+2544 SISSKATKFYLI

-2598 NVGKYLVQGFAS
+2598 NVGKYLVKGFAS

-2617 IAEVAASAM
+2617 MAEVAASAM
-2626 AKAAYKAAKGALDIN
+2626 AEAAYKAAKETLDIH
-2641 SPSKIFKKLGFAIP
+2641 SPSKIFRKLGFAIP

-2681 NGTKDAISH
+2681 NGTKDAISR

-2717 ANTIGNM
+2717 ANAIGNM

-2783 GSDVSDA
+2783 GSGVSDA

>member
-52 AAKNVNMSGL
+52 AVKNVNMSGL

-120 VQTIMASTGES
+120 VQTIIASTGES

-190 ANEASHAMYNF
+190 ANEASRAMYNF

-209 VKLIDWKSIETA
+209 VKLIDWKSIENA
-221 NMSTVEFKNQL
+221 NMATVEFKNQL
-232 IQTAVELGTLI
+232 IQTAVELGTLTM
-243 EVDGK
+243 VGDK
-248 YKSTTTDLNGNV
+248 YQSTTRDLNGKV
-260 SKLFT
+260 SELFT

-445 TEATKEL
+445 TESTKEL

-547 INDLINDLEKPSG
+547 INDLIKDLEKPSG

-758 MQIPLVNDIVNKFKD
+758 MQIPLVNDIINKFKD

-975 IGVLAG
+975 IGALAG

-1044 GLKTLMFVILEV
+1044 GLKSLMFVILEV

-1124 CALLTKGNLS
+1124 CALLTKGNLG

-1147 AGAFFILGVVAKML
+1147 AGVFFILGVVAKML

-1385 LVLSGILILLYELKV
+1385 LVLSGILILLYELEV

-1430 DKKQVEAIAA
+1430 DKKQVE
-1440 VMLALVG
+1440 
-1447 AIALIGLVLAMV
+1447 
-1459 NALGIDSSIGTV
+1459 
-1471 FALAT
+1471 
-1476 LLEALSVALV
+1476 
-1486 IVSHSKSM
+1486 
-1494 DIKQVGAIAA
+1494 
-1504 VMFALVG
+1504 
-1511 AIALIGLV
+1511 
-1519 LAMVNALG
+1519 
-1527 IDSSIGTVFALATLL
+1527 
-1542 EALSVALVIVS
+1542 
-1553 HSKSMDIK
+1553 
-1561 QVGAIAAVMFALVGA
+1561 
-1576 IALIGLVLA
+1576 
-1585 MVNALGI
+1585 
-1592 DSSIGTVFALAT
+1592 
-1604 LLEALSV
+1604 
-1611 ALVIVSNSKSM
+1611 
-1622 DFKQVGAIAAVM
+1622 AIAAVM

-1975 VLTGA
+1975 VLAGA

-2034 DAIAAGNLAALIE
+2034 DAIAASNLAALIE

-2056 GIASFLGIGSIGT
+2056 GIASFLGISSLSDFGA
-2069 LGEKLS
+2069 KLE
-2075 SFGGGMKSFSESI
+2075 SFGGGMKAFSESI

-2094 DLARVKIAAEA
+2094 DLARVKIASEA

-2127 GAPDMV
+2127 GASDMV
-2133 TFSES
+2133 AFSES

-2144 ALVAFGISV
+2144 ALVAFGTSV
-2153 STLSEDNYKKI
+2153 STLSEDDYNKI

-2185 GWAQTVLGAQDM
+2185 GWAQKVLGSKDM
-2197 TTFGNGIVAF
+2197 TTFGNGIIAF

-2212 AYADTVSGLSEAD
+2212 AYADIVNGLSEDD
-2225 ITAVSTSAD
+2225 ITAVRTSAD
-2234 VGKKLADLNESIPK
+2234 VGKTLSDFNDSIPK
-2248 SGGWAQDILGS
+2248 TGGWAQKVLGS
-2259 QDMTTF
+2259 KDMTAF
-2265 GDGLIAFGN
+2265 GNGLIAFGR

-2288 TSIGSIIYSGN
+2288 TSIGYIIYSGN
-2299 AVDEIKEVINKLP
+2299 AVDELKEVIDKLP

-2319 SIFGER
+2319 SIFGGR

-2344 IFSVKSISDNDNA
+2344 ISSVKSISDNDNA

-2362 KDVIEDI
+2362 KDIIEDI

-2717 ANTIGNM
+2717 ANAIGNM

-2783 GSDVSDA
+2783 GSGVSDA